1 MHDDASPTEREV
13 VIFLANSYE
22 DARKIVLCEEIHTH
36 RQEIIWHTSG
46 SGKSNTMAV
55 LERSFWQT
63 LEATAHSPAHE
74 TAQSRLLSA
83 GERLRSAVTNSD
95 RRAAA
100 RDFLA
105 ALADLIS
112 LVLCFLVGI
121 LLLLL
126 SRAVSRT
133 DGNELPAWKPE
144 PIDVSPQIKPRGPN
158 ATFPVLTYRG
168 GHYRSALGSV
178 VLAA

>member
-1 MHDDASPTEREV
+1 MYDDASPTERKLA
-13 VIFLANSYE
+13 ILLANSYE
-22 DARKIVLCEEIHTH
+22 EASEILRDGINTH
-36 RQEIIWHTSG
+36 HQRIIWHTSG
-46 SGKSNTMAV
+46 SGKTNTMVV
-55 LERSFWQT
+55 LARSFWQT

-74 TAQSRLLSA
+74 TAQSRLLAA

-100 RDFLA
+100 RIFLA

-112 LVLCFLVGI
+112 LVLYFLIGT

-133 DGNELPAWKPE
+133 DGNELPPWKPE
-144 PIDVSPQIKPRGPN
+144 PIDVFPQIKPRGPN

-168 GHYRSALGSV
+168 GHYRSTLGSV